1 MPRDRS
7 RSRSRSP
14 TPRLS
19 LKSLGVSEIS
29 ESDYFLKNSEF
40 RTWLKEERDKY
51 FEELSGDRAR
61 HYFRKFVKAWNKGK
75 LSKKLYNADAAAE
88 SARPA
93 SSQTS
98 YRWAFADNGL
108 KVSAAELRAAREAV
122 SQATYDLDAPPT
134 VNEAPK
140 RTQGPSLPPGRTM
153 GPSLPSGSDLT
164 LQREEAA
171 ELARGERRTANKRTR
186 ERLEDED
193 GGIGPKAV
201 GREGMIEKKRARR
214 ENDRAMR
221 DRKEDGGLEVGED
234 TLMGSGSSDS
244 FQAAI
249 ARRDAARAR
258 WAEKKATAGT
268 GSGPPN
274 ERLEAMKARTIWVNP
289 IADWNGAWRLIGRGI
304 SDRLST
310 HTHPIRGLTIMIQL
324 GYQCVRKI
332 RK

>member
-14 TPRLS
+14 TPKLS

-29 ESDYFLKNSEF
+29 ESDYFKKNSEF
-40 RTWLKEERDKY
+40 RAWLQEERGKY
-51 FEELSGDRAR
+51 FDELSGERAR

-75 LSKKLYNADAAAE
+75 LPKELYNADEATE

-98 YRWAFADNGL
+98 YRWSFADNGL

-134 VNEAPK
+134 SSTASK
-140 RTQGPSLPPGRTM
+140 RTQGPSLPPGKAI
-153 GPSLPSGSDLT
+153 GPSLPSASDLT
-164 LQREEAA
+164 LQREEAV
-171 ELARGERRTANKRTR
+171 ESARGERRTANKRAR

-201 GREGMIEKKRARR
+201 GREGMMEKKRARR
-214 ENDRAMR
+214 EDDKAMR
-221 DRKEDGGLEVGED
+221 DRKEEGGLEVGED
-234 TLMGSGSSDS
+234 VLMGAGNSDS

-258 WAEKKATAGT
+258 WAEKKATSGNGN
-268 GSGPPN
+268 GSSN
-274 ERLEAMKARTIWVNP
+274 DRLEAMKAREAETMAMFRNM
-289 IADWNGAWRLIGRGI
+289 AKERFG
-304 SDRLST
+304 
-310 HTHPIRGLTIMIQL
+310 
-324 GYQCVRKI
+324 
-332 RK
+332 